1 MKPIQFK
8 TTWGTITLTP
18 DDGGRPVALDLP
30 TLTNTPRK
38 EFKVLS
44 SRFSGLNAALFFQAL
59 RKAFPGFDIP
69 PGTAFQQAVWR
80 TLTTIPCG
88 QIRTYRDIAA
98 KAGYPG
104 ACRSAGSAC
113 GKNPLPVF
121 IPCHRV
127 VASNGPGGFS
137 SGLPW
142 KELLLEA
149 DSKETPSLQISQE
162 RPANPENG
170 SCMSNIKS
178 YNANIH
184 GISVESSP
192 TETGIHG
199 FA

>member
-1 MKPIQFK
+1 LSFRNRFFDRRIYTKKIVTLHTVKLIQFK
-8 TTWGTITLTP
+8 TTWGTITLTL
-18 DDGGRPVALDLP
+18 DGGGKPVALDLP
-30 TLTNTPRK
+30 PLTNTPRK

-59 RKAFPGFDIP
+59 RNQFPGFDIP

-88 QIRTYRDIAA
+88 EIRTYGDIAA

-104 ACRSAGSAC
+104 ACRAAGSAC

-127 VASNGPGGFS
+127 VAANGPGGFS

-142 KELLLEA
+142 KKLLLEMERVTA
-149 DSKETPSLQISQE
+149 PS
-162 RPANPENG
+162 
-170 SCMSNIKS
+170 
-178 YNANIH
+178 
-184 GISVESSP
+184 
-192 TETGIHG
+192 
-199 FA
+199 